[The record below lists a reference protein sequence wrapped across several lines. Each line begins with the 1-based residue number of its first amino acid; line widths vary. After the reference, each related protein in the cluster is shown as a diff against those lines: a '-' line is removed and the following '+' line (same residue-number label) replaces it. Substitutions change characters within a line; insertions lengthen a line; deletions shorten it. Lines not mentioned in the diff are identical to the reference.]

1 MLSLFTN
8 IISGI
13 GTALIIYLMMNRILT
28 MRRRHF
34 LLSLL
39 ALAAFYFAGTTI
51 VYSDELTGTLSIL
64 AILLLTAVLLYKDR
78 LLVKISAVFIIY
90 PIATSI
96 SYLTRDLGFTI
107 WLHFFHENLSANQ
120 ELLLSTAMNIL
131 QVMLWYLIYRSTRNW
146 IARVSKELNNRMWLV
161 IDAISITSCIG
172 IVTIIYKSSILGS
185 YAAYPVCISSILTGL
200 GACYLCSYISRTL
213 KSEMEI
219 QTLKYQQS
227 YYQEMEENQK
237 EVRRLRHDMKNHLN
251 IIGTFLRDDDLEQAK
266 EYFADLSDEFSVGTH
281 TFCDHSIVNAV
292 LNAKYNLAVREQ
304 IDCKMQVDLNESI
317 RIDDLCLC
325 SLLANTLDNA
335 IEACRKISSEN
346 PRWIVL
352 KARSHKGHFSYEISN
367 SKVNDIINHHRKIIT
382 DKEDKTS
389 HGIGLKT
396 VSEIVERHL
405 GHMDISHTDDDF
417 SITVII

>member
-1 MLSLFTN
+1 M
-8 IISGI
+8 
-13 GTALIIYLMMNRILT
+13 
-28 MRRRHF
+28 RRHF

-39 ALAAFYFAGTTI
+39 ALAAYYFAGITV
-51 VYSDELTGTLSIL
+51 VYSDELTGTLGIL
-64 AILLLTAVLLYKDR
+64 AILLLTALLLYKDR

-96 SYLTRDLGFTI
+96 SYLTQDLGFII
-107 WLHFFHENLSANQ
+107 WHYFFHGNLSANQ
-120 ELLLSTAMNIL
+120 ELLLYTAMNIL
-131 QVMLWYLIYRSTRNW
+131 RVMLWYLIYRSTRNW
-146 IARVSKELNNRMWLV
+146 INRISKELNNRMWLV
-161 IDAISITSCIG
+161 IDTISITSCIG
-172 IVTIIYKSSILGS
+172 IVTIIYKSPILGS
-185 YAAYPVCISSILTGL
+185 YVAYPVCISSILTGL

-227 YYQEMEENQK
+227 YYQELEENQK
-237 EVRRLRHDMKNHLN
+237 EVRKLRHDMKNHLN
-251 IIGTFLRDDDLEQAK
+251 IIETFLRDDDIEQAK
-266 EYFADLSDEFSVGTH
+266 EYFADLSDDFSVSTH

-292 LNAKYNLAVREQ
+292 LNAKYNLAVQEQ
-304 IDCKMQVDLNESI
+304 IDCTMQVDLNESI
-317 RIDDLCLC
+317 QIDDLSLC

-335 IEACRKISSEN
+335 IEACRKIDSDK

-352 KARSHKGHFSYEISN
+352 KARSHNGHFSYEVSN
-367 SKVNDIINHHRKIIT
+367 SKANDIVCRHKKIIT

-396 VSEIVERHL
+396 VAEIVEKHL
-405 GHMDISHTDDDF
+405 GHLDISHTDNDF